1 MNTPAARL
9 ILTLLPLLPLPVGAV
24 LLDCQIN
31 AGRIY
36 RCVEVNASALVPDT
50 AKGQD
55 ADAAEYGRYVA
66 EAKKA
71 CVYNE
76 PPSRPAAKNASAALR
91 AEKLKAAREA
101 YDQCVAD
108 KTRALWLKNR
118 SAD

>member
-1 MNTPAARL
+1 MNTPVARL
-9 ILTLLPLLPLPVGAV
+9 ILTLLPLLPLPAGAV
-24 LLDCQIN
+24 LLDCEIN
-31 AGRIY
+31 AERIY
-36 RCVEVNASALVPDT
+36 RCVEINASAVAPDT

-55 ADAAEYGRYVA
+55 ADAAEYARYVA
-66 EAKKA
+66 AAKKA
-71 CVYNE
+71 CVYTE

-101 YDQCVAD
+101 YEQCVAD